1 MIQFQCV
8 VCKRF
13 LSSKFNL
20 ERHMVRHQ
28 QDVYRLKC
36 AFCGLACSNE
46 FNYQQHYKR
55 RHADQAPK
63 KPKAVLEPSKCK
75 LHLVF
80 SFFILLILDSSS
92 QFHLESTR
100 RWQHQPIESEI
111 NIIFQVHRNQGW
123 FTERILTSNNQT
135 VPITRIK

>member
-1 MIQFQCV
+1 
-8 VCKRF
+8 
-13 LSSKFNL
+13 
-20 ERHMVRHQ
+20 MVRHQ

-80 SFFILLILDSSS
+80 SFFILLILDSLS

-100 RWQHQPIESEI
+100 RWQHQPIEPEI
-111 NIIFQVHRNQGW
+111 NMIFQVFRNLG
-123 FTERILTSNNQT
+123 
-135 VPITRIK
+135 